1 MAFSVLPLSSGS
13 SGNATLVTCG
23 SARVLVD
30 AGLSCKALAERL
42 DAVSVDPASIA
53 CILLSHEHQ
62 DHARGME
69 RFSTKYRVPVACD
82 PAVLEALDLSYVH
95 VAGWMPLLPG
105 RRLDLGG
112 VTVDAFPVPH
122 DARRP
127 LAFVLEAEG
136 LKVGIATDL
145 GHVTTLV
152 LERLRGCHALLLESN
167 HDDLMLRDGPYPWAL
182 KQRVGGRLGHLS
194 NDETAALLRQV
205 VDERCQAVIL
215 GHLSEQNNTPALAAA
230 AARRALRES
239 PKTRLHI
246 AEPERPSAP
255 VVL

>member
-1 MAFSVLPLSSGS
+1 MAVTVLPLSSGS
-13 SGNATLVTCG
+13 SGNATLVTSG
-23 SARVLVD
+23 PTRVLVD

-42 DAVSVDPASIA
+42 QAVGIDPRSIT
-53 CILLSHEHQ
+53 CLVLSHEHQ

-69 RFSTKYRVPVACD
+69 RFSTKYGVPVACD
-82 PAVLEALDLSYVH
+82 SSVLEALDLSYVH
-95 VAGWMPLLPG
+95 VAAWMPLLPG
-105 RRLDLGG
+105 RTLDLPGM
-112 VTVDAFPVPH
+112 TLEAFPVPH

-136 LKVGIATDL
+136 LRVGIATDL
-145 GHVTTLV
+145 GHATTLV
-152 LERLRGCHALLLESN
+152 LERLRGCHALLLEAN
-167 HDDLMLRDGPYPWAL
+167 HDDLMLRDGPYPWSL

-230 AARRALRES
+230 AARRALAGS
-239 PKTRLHI
+239 PRTRLMV
-246 AEPERPSAP
+246 ADAAAPSPP